1 MIRMAHHKYQV
12 VGLMSGTSLDGLDL
26 TLCKFQK
33 FHRNWQYE
41 ILYADTYEY
50 SAGWK
55 QKLTKASDLDARDFI
70 LLHQTYGQYLGDA
83 VNRFLGNHLNAEL
96 VASHGHTV
104 FHQPESGLTFQLGD
118 GAALASCCGI
128 TTVSDFRTL
137 NVAMGGQ
144 GAPLVPLGDELLFG
158 EYDACLNL
166 GGFANISYRHENTRI
181 AFDICPVNIIL
192 NRLAGQQDLD
202 YDPDGRLGRAGKSN
216 EKLVNQLNDLAYYT
230 KEAPKSLGREWLEQ
244 YFIPALNQSGID
256 LQDKLRS
263 VYEHIFYQIGRCIK
277 AFSFRSILV
286 TGGGVC
292 NGFLLEGLKKTGAR
306 LIIPDERL
314 IRYKEALIF
323 AFLGLLRYRNEVN
336 SQASATGSRKDLST
350 GIIHLV

>member
-1 MIRMAHHKYQV
+1 MKRMVHHKSQV
-12 VGLMSGTSLDGLDL
+12 VGLMSGTSLNGLDIA
-26 TLCKFQK
+26 LCKFQK
-33 FHRNWQYE
+33 FHDNWQYK
-41 ILYADTYEY
+41 ILHAETYEY
-50 SAGWK
+50 SADWK
-55 QKLTKASDLDARDFI
+55 QKLTKASDMNARDFL
-70 LLHQTYGQYLGDA
+70 LLHHSYGQYLGDS
-83 VNRFLGNHLNAEL
+83 VNRFLGYHLNAGL
-96 VASHGHTV
+96 VASHGHTI

-128 TTVSDFRTL
+128 TTVSDFRTQ

-192 NRLAGQQDLD
+192 NRLAKQQDLD
-202 YDPDGRLGRAGKSN
+202 YDPDGRLGQAGKSN
-216 EKLVNQLNDLAYYT
+216 EKLVAQLNNLPYYV
-230 KEAPKSLGREWLEQ
+230 KKAPKSLGREWLEQ
-244 YFIPALNQSGID
+244 YFIPILDQSGID
-256 LQDKLRS
+256 LKDKLRS
-263 VYEHIFYQIGRCIK
+263 VYEHIFYQINRCIK
-277 AFSFRSILV
+277 VFSFRSILV

-336 SQASATGSRKDLST
+336 CHASATGSRKDLST